1 MSRTGDS
8 TSRKAK
14 GEPAVV
20 EEHFSI
26 TERTHLLR
34 SMQEQSD
41 PKAIRSVVSCYN
53 LQRSLFTSTNKYCI
67 CMYTS
72 NFACNVF

>member
-1 MSRTGDS
+1 MSRTGDGD
-8 TSRKAK
+8 SRKAK

-20 EEHFSI
+20 EEHVSV

-34 SMQEQSD
+34 SMQEPSD

-53 LQRSLFTSTNKYCI
+53 LQIAYLHLHN
-67 CMYTS
+67 MYTS
-72 NFACNVF
+72 NFTCNVF